1 MAYRPPHL
9 RAQPSPHN
17 AQSTPQQPVG
27 NSQHASSNGARRE
40 IGNSSQSRSTPP
52 PSRSNIQSTDQ
63 MKPSRLAEMKLD
75 PMELIQSVS
84 RSGGD
89 GAEGD
94 AYVYGILGTLED
106 AHPRLKGFEMQD
118 RYRVYIDGRVSQ
130 SLTFKNEE
138 GANMARLISTI
149 PPSKGPGTQRL
160 HRVSKTS

>member
-17 AQSTPQQPVG
+17 ARSAPQQPAG
-27 NSQHASSNGARRE
+27 IPQNASRYDPGRE
-40 IGNSSQSRSTPP
+40 NRNNWQSRSTPP

-63 MKPSRLAEMKLD
+63 MNPSRLAEMKLD

-94 AYVYGILGTLED
+94 AYVYNLL
-106 AHPRLKGFEMQD
+106 
-118 RYRVYIDGRVSQ
+118 
-130 SLTFKNEE
+130 
-138 GANMARLISTI
+138 
-149 PPSKGPGTQRL
+149 
-160 HRVSKTS
+160 